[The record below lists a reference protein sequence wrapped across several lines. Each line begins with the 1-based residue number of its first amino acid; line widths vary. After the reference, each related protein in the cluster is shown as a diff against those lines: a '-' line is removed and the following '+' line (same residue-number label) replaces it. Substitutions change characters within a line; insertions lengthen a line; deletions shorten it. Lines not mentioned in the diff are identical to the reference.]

1 MTRTQKNS
9 ENVKPL
15 THLNSPVAQPG
26 PNQIVAAQREERNG
40 HRGTVIWLT
49 GLSGAGKTT
58 IAVELERQL
67 FHSGNQTYLL
77 DGDVL
82 RRGLCSD
89 LDYSVQSRHENIR
102 RAGELA
108 ALLMDAGNIVIAA
121 FISPFR
127 IDRERVRNMVPPG
140 RFIEVF
146 VNAPLEVCA
155 QRDVK
160 GLYARAR
167 ANQIPNFTG
176 ISAPYEIPETP
187 EIELPTDRISA
198 AEAVAAIVA
207 YLYRNGIAGTAS
219 RAVLAEDE
227 RRSPRLNA

>member
-1 MTRTQKNS
+1 MTREQTSS
-9 ENVKPL
+9 EIVKPV
-15 THLNSPVAQPG
+15 THLNSSGARPG
-26 PNQIVAAQREERNG
+26 PIVAAQREERNG

-67 FHSGNQTYLL
+67 FHSGHQTYLL
-77 DGDVL
+77 DGDIL

-89 LDYSVQSRHENIR
+89 LGFSVEARHENIR

-127 IDRERVRNMVPPG
+127 IDRERVRNMVTQG
-140 RFIEVF
+140 RFLEVF
-146 VNAPLEVCA
+146 VNAPLEVCV

-160 GLYARAR
+160 GLYAKAR
-167 ANQIPNFTG
+167 ANQIADFTG
-176 ISAPYEIPETP
+176 ISAPYEIPEMP
-187 EIELPTDRISA
+187 EIELRTDRMSA
-198 AEAVAAIVA
+198 AEAVATIVE
-207 YLYRNGIAGTAS
+207 YIHRHGIATSAR
-219 RAVLAEDE
+219 RATRVEKDGE
-227 RRSPRLNA
+227 CPGLNP